1 MHPVQLL
8 LDIGSGSLVG
18 FVLGLAGGGG
28 SILAVPLMIY
38 AVGVPSPH
46 VAVGT
51 SAVAVAVN
59 AAAGLFG
66 HAKRGLV
73 DWRSGGLFAAGGVLG
88 ALIGAQAG
96 KLIDGKRLMILFALL
111 MLVVAASMLLRRR
124 GETAGA
130 TQPISGG
137 VASRLLGVGAGTGLL
152 SGIFG
157 IGGGFLIVPGLM
169 STAHLPAQRACATSL
184 VAVAAFGLTTAASYA
199 WSGMVA
205 WWLAVLFVGGGTAG
219 MMLGT
224 RAAGRL
230 ASGQRL
236 VPTLAVMIC
245 CVGVFI
251 LYRSLSGTL

>member
-1 MHPVQLL
+1 MQPLQLL
-8 LDIGSGSLVG
+8 LDVGSGSLVG

-66 HAKRGLV
+66 QARRGLV

-88 ALIGAQAG
+88 ALIGAQTG
-96 KLIDGKRLMILFALL
+96 KLIGGKRLMILFAVL

-124 GETAGA
+124 GETGE
-130 TQPISGG
+130 PGSPPSRGP
-137 VASRLLGVGAGTGLL
+137 ASRLLGVGAGTGLL

-184 VAVAAFGLTTAASYA
+184 VAVAAFGLTTASSYA
-199 WSGMVA
+199 WSGMVS
-205 WWLAVLFVGGGTAG
+205 WWLAVLFVGGGTVG

-230 ASGQRL
+230 ASGRHL
-236 VPTLAVMIC
+236 VPTLAGMIC
-245 CVGVFI
+245 CVGIFI
-251 LYRSLSGTL
+251 LYRGLAGSA